1 MSEEEQDR
9 NALVESYASKFGEP
23 RYPQEAYGYW
33 MFAAG
38 TVLGI
43 LGLVMLAASVTP
55 EPRSAEAFSR
65 RGIAAVLGGVGLPL
79 LMVGVVYRLP
89 VNRKVD
95 KVALL
100 GGAVC
105 FVGVAAF
112 YTFYPANWNV
122 AADSDAADHSVLVS
136 GVYGVGLLIIAVAA
150 LVLPMV
156 TEAKEAVE
164 EAAPAKS
171 KAKFQM
177 YKDKAG
183 EWRWTLRHQNGNII
197 ADSSEGYSSKGNMKK
212 GMESVRK
219 NAPAAETQELDEP
232 PEGSRRPRKKKDES
246 KAEFELYEDEGGDW
260 RWRLRHDNGNI
271 IADSAEGYSSKA
283 KAKQGMESVKKNA
296 GGADVQES

>member
-1 MSEEEQDR
+1 MTEETDS
-9 NALVESYASKFGEP
+9 NVLVESYSSRFGEP

-55 EPRSAEAFSR
+55 EPRSVEAFSR
-65 RGIAAVLGGVGLPL
+65 RGIAALLGGVGLPL
-79 LMVGVVYRLP
+79 IMVGVVYRLP

-100 GGAVC
+100 GGAIC

-112 YTFYPANWNV
+112 YSFYPGNWNV
-122 AADSDAADHSVLVS
+122 PVESDAADHSVFVS
-136 GVYGVGLLIIAVAA
+136 AVYGVGLLVIAAAA
-150 LVLPMV
+150 LVLPYV
-156 TEAKEAVE
+156 TEVKEAVDD
-164 EAAPAKS
+164 AAPAKS

-219 NAPAAETQELDEP
+219 NAPAAEAQELEEP
-232 PEGSRRPRKKKDES
+232 PERRQPRKKKQES

-283 KAKQGMESVKKNA
+283 KAEQGMESVKKNA